1 MAEEFSTDGM
11 LDMYLFENEQLLEQ
25 LQDRVLEQKDA
36 DCFDED
42 SINEIFRTMHT
53 IKGSSGIMMFD
64 NITAIAHKL
73 EDVFYYLRESHPDN
87 VPHLEL
93 VEHVLEV
100 ADFISNEMDK
110 IRNGDPVDGDAS
122 DIIARLDKFLDM
134 LKNGITVSEGKEAPP
149 ENVHVEPK
157 HFYIA
162 PVATKDSRFF
172 KIFITFFPETEMVN
186 VHAYKTVYALKEIAE
201 DLLYSPEDIIADAS
215 CAETILKEGFKILLQ
230 AQCGEEEIR
239 QIIGIGYDIEKVEV
253 FECKAEEFLQ
263 GFDFGDD
270 TMRVIDLDSSVE
282 EIENKVQEASKGN
295 EEAADAKAE
304 KAPEKPKIAPG
315 DFVIKSKDPGKHK
328 TLAKDKPKTEKAS
341 FISVNVSKMD
351 QLMDLIGELVI
362 AESVVLQ
369 NPDLK
374 VPGLNLARFNK
385 AAAQMSKI
393 ATDLQ
398 NVIMSMRMVPLTNT
412 FQKMNRIV
420 FDVSRKLGKDIE
432 FEMVGEQTEVDKNII
447 EHISDPLMHLVR
459 NAVDHGI
466 ETNEE
471 RIDSGKADKGK
482 VTLSA
487 KTEAGKVWISVEDN
501 GKGLERDKILAKA
514 RKQGL
519 LDDGKP
525 ESAYTD
531 KEVYQFITL
540 PGFSTNEQITEYSGR
555 GVGMDVVVQNI
566 QAIGGML
573 DIESVAGMGT
583 IMSLKIPLTLA
594 IVDGIVMETG
604 NSSFVLETGVIK
616 EFVTVKE
623 EMMIHEPNGDEFIM
637 IRGECFPV
645 IRLGRW
651 YGLTEYKEAVED
663 GTMLILEVE
672 DKKICLFVDRLIGEQ
687 EIVVK
692 PIPSYIKK
700 VKGLSGCTQLGDG
713 SIALILDAGGLID

>member
-1 MAEEFSTDGM
+1 MAEEFNTDGM

-25 LQDRVLEQKDA
+25 LQEIVLEQTDA
-36 DCFDED
+36 GCFDED

-64 NITAIAHKL
+64 NITAVSHKL
-73 EDVFYYLRESHPDN
+73 EDVFYYLRESHPEN

-100 ADFISNEMDK
+100 ADFITNEMDK
-110 IRNGDPVDGDAS
+110 IKGGEPIDGDPS
-122 DIIARLDKFLDM
+122 EIIAGLDKFLDV
-134 LKNGITVSEGKEAPP
+134 LKNGTAESGAEPPP
-149 ENVHVEPK
+149 ENVHEEPK
-157 HFYIA
+157 QFYIA
-162 PVATKDSRFF
+162 PVATSASHFY
-172 KIFITFFPETEMVN
+172 KIYITFYPETEMAN
-186 VHAYKTVYALKEIAE
+186 IHAYKTIYALKEVAE
-201 DLLYSPEDIIADAS
+201 DLLYSPEDIISDEGS
-215 CAETILKEGFKILLQ
+215 AETILKEGFRILLQ
-230 AQCGEEEIR
+230 SQSDEEEISK
-239 QIIGIGYDIEKVEV
+239 IIGVGYDIKQVDI

-263 GFDFGDD
+263 GFDFGS
-270 TMRVIDLDSSVE
+270 TGVQIDLDSSVE
-282 EIENKVQEASKGN
+282 EIENKMQEVK
-295 EEAADAKAE
+295 EEAAKE
-304 KAPEKPKIAPG
+304 EQPSVKPKAQMAPG
-315 DFVIKSKDPGKHK
+315 DFVIKSKEPGKPK
-328 TLAKDKPKTEKAS
+328 TLAKDKAKMEKAS

-362 AESVVLQ
+362 SESVVLQ

-374 VPGLNLARFNK
+374 VPGLNLSSFNK
-385 AAAQMSKI
+385 AATQLSKI
-393 ATDLQ
+393 STDLQ
-398 NVIMSMRMVPLTNT
+398 NVIMSMRMVPLANT

-471 RIDSGKADKGK
+471 RAESGKKEKGK

-487 KTEAGKVWISVEDN
+487 RTEAGKVWISVEDN
-501 GKGLERDKILAKA
+501 GKGLDREKIMNKA
-514 RKQGL
+514 RSQGL
-519 LDDGKP
+519 LDESKP
-525 ESAYTD
+525 ESSYTD

-566 QAIGGML
+566 QSIGGML
-573 DIESVAGMGT
+573 DIESTPGMGS
-583 IMSLKIPLTLA
+583 IMNLKIPLTLA
-594 IVDGIVMETG
+594 IIDGIVMETG
-604 NSSFVLETGVIK
+604 NSSFVLETGMIK
-616 EFVTVKE
+616 EFVSVNE
-623 EMMIHEPNGDEFIM
+623 EMMIHEPNGEEYVM
-637 IRGECFPV
+637 IRGECYPV
-645 IRLGRW
+645 VRLGRRFEMK
-651 YGLTEYKEAVED
+651 EYQESVEN
-663 GTMLILEVE
+663 GMMLILEIE
-672 DKKICLFVDRLIGEQ
+672 GKKVCLFVDRLIGEQ

-713 SIALILDAGGLID
+713 SIALILDPGGLIE